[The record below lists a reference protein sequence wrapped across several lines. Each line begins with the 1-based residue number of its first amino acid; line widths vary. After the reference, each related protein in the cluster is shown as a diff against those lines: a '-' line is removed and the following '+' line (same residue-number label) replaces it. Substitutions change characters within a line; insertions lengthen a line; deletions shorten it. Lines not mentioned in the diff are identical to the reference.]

1 MGVREVKSF
10 VVKVN
15 GNSYEVEVEERRGG
29 AAPSVRTAA
38 PVAATT
44 PKAAPAGKP
53 KSAAPAKSAGKGTVK
68 APMPGTILSISV
80 EEGDSVVRGQVLCM
94 LEAMKMENEVRAIG
108 EAVIQ
113 SIEVK
118 VGDQLSSGQTMFIL
132 G

>member
-29 AAPSVRTAA
+29 AAPAARTAA
-38 PVAATT
+38 PVTAAAPKVAPAAPKKAPAATKKGT
-44 PKAAPAGKP
+44 
-53 KSAAPAKSAGKGTVK
+53 GTVK

-80 EEGDSVVRGQVLCM
+80 EEGDTVTRGQVLCM

-108 EAVIQ
+108 DAVIQ
-113 SIEVK
+113 SVEVK
-118 VGDQLSSGQTMFIL
+118 VGDQLSAGQTMFIL